1 MKKMRTYTLLA
12 AGVLLLIASTLTTAV
27 ARGPI
32 ESPKPGTMPGDGD
45 AAMTPPSI
53 TVDRVIHN
61 LGAIS
66 TTVDNFGLIGY
77 WDHYGYPSG
86 EWPTGSRHNY
96 LAEINYWMGAV
107 TQGGDTLVASTWNDF
122 MAEPS
127 LVAGTPEFAILFST
141 DTNRYYNYNPDDT
154 VGEGIGNPA
163 EGWKVWDAKT
173 QKWIYQDNYVPS
185 LDSMLPGG
193 PVAIQESHYLF
204 NDAASNVPKLGLEM
218 THTVLQWNY
227 CYNEDF
233 MFMILEITNRSGHD
247 FDNFCFGLYVDLD
260 VGGPTPDGEDEGR
273 LGDLVAFDST
283 ENLGWIYDA
292 DGYDPGWGRLVKTG
306 IMGTK
311 YLETPNGVGMT
322 AFRSG
327 QWDSLPDYDAGMY
340 ELINSQRFDTAT
352 VPFDQ
357 YYIMCTRG
365 ITLQADSTVRVV
377 YALIAGED
385 EADYRNNASLAQY
398 LYDNYFIGPEPPPM
412 PTLRAQASDE
422 RVHLYWD
429 DTSQVAVD
437 PLSGE
442 NDFAGYKLYRS
453 DNQGKTW
460 GIANLQT
467 GNDCLTKDYIPIATF
482 QVANPTDLIQRSF
495 IDTGLINGVEYWYS
509 LVAFDTGASQMG
521 VSVLQDGWG
530 MPGSSRNTVSVTPRT
545 DPAGFY
551 ETAGTVH
558 HEYTG
563 TWEPSDGDCLP
574 AVYDRT
580 QLTGSEYEVV
590 FEDTQYDTYWHLINM
605 TTGDTVLADQTF
617 YAADSGTYPV
627 VEGLRVFLSNPERMP
642 RSMGQTSLGGADTTL
657 IVTDVDWYGPGVPA
671 ILAGDTSFIFSD
683 VPYRAAYELR
693 VTGTPTLAPA
703 VDEYIYG
710 PGPTYTLPFEIWNIS
725 SNTRVSAA
733 VYDFATDGV
742 FDPYDLICIVNYPY
756 GDPTELTAAAFPFD
770 YSWLFGFDY
779 TIYNPTVG
787 DVYTIE
793 GPRLNGPDDVFSFKA
808 DGINAAVAKVNLNK
822 IRVVPDPYYANA
834 PKWEVSEGEHVI
846 QFQNVP
852 DQCTI
857 RIYTLAGDLVA
868 TLENTDGSG
877 TVEWDLLTS
886 GHRLIS
892 SGIYL
897 YHVESRY
904 GERLGRFAVIK

>member
-1 MKKMRTYTLLA
+1 MKNTRTYILFA
-12 AGVLLLIASTLTTAV
+12 AAVLLMIAGTLAPAH

-32 ESPKPGTMPGDGD
+32 DPAKPGSMPGDGE
-45 AAMTPPSI
+45 ASMIPPTI

-61 LGAIS
+61 QGAIA

-77 WDHYGYPSG
+77 WDYYGYPSG
-86 EWPTGSRHNY
+86 EWPTGSGHNY

-107 TQGGDTLVASTWNDF
+107 SDEGDTLVATTWDDF

-127 LVAGTPEFAILFST
+127 LVAGAPEYAILLST
-141 DTNRYYNYNPDDT
+141 DTNRYYDYNPSDT
-154 VGEGIGNPA
+154 VGSGIGNPA
-163 EGWKVWDAKT
+163 EGWKVYDPNT
-173 QKWIYQDNYVPS
+173 GNWIYQNNYVPT
-185 LDSMLPGG
+185 LDTMLPGG

-204 NDAASNVPKLGLEM
+204 NDAASGTPKLGLEM

-247 FDNFCFGLYVDLD
+247 YDNFCFGLYVDLD
-260 VGGPTPDGEDEGR
+260 VGGPAPDGGENGR

-292 DGYDPGWGRLVKTG
+292 DGYDAGWGRLVRTG

-327 QWDSLPDYDAGMY
+327 QWDSLPDYDAGRY
-340 ELINSQRFDTAT
+340 QLINSERFDTAT

-357 YYIMCTRG
+357 YYIMCTKG

-385 EADYRNNASLAQY
+385 EADYRNNASLAQN
-398 LYDNYFIGPEPPPM
+398 LYDNYFIGPEPPPL
-412 PTLRAQASDE
+412 PTLRAQEGDGKAY
-422 RVHLYWD
+422 LYWN
-429 DTSQVAVD
+429 DTAQVAID

-453 DNQGKTW
+453 EDRGQTW
-460 GIANLQT
+460 GIVNWQT
-467 GNDCLTKDYIPIATF
+467 GNDCLTKDYVPIATY
-482 QVANPTDLIQRSF
+482 QVTDPSDPIQRTF

-509 LVAFDTGASQMG
+509 LVAFDTGASLMG
-521 VSVLQDGWG
+521 VDVLQSGWG
-530 MPGSSRNTVSVTPRT
+530 IPGSSRNSIAVTPRT
-545 DPAGFY
+545 DPAGFF
-551 ETAGTVH
+551 EAAGTVT
-558 HEYTG
+558 HEYSGTG
-563 TWEPSDGDCLP
+563 EESDGTCLP
-574 AVYDRT
+574 TVFDRT
-580 QLTGSEYEVV
+580 ALTNSEYEVV
-590 FEDTQYDTYWHLINM
+590 FEDTPYDTYWHLIN
-605 TTGDTVLADQTF
+605 TTTSDTILADQTI
-617 YAADSGTYPV
+617 YLDDPDLYPV
-627 VEGLRVFLSNPERMP
+627 VEGLRVFMRNPERVP
-642 RSMGQTSLGGADTTL
+642 RSMGQTALGGTDTTL
-657 IVTDVDWYGPGVPA
+657 IITDADWYGPGVYFLTENA
-671 ILAGDTSFIFSD
+671 ANIYGDQN
-683 VPYRAAYELR
+683 YRAVYELR
-693 VTGTPTLAPA
+693 VTGTATLAPTMY
-703 VDEYIYG
+703 EFWFG
-710 PGPTYTLPFEIWNIS
+710 PGPTYTLPFEIWNVS
-725 SNTRVSAA
+725 TNTRVSAG
-733 VYDFATDGV
+733 VYDLDDNGV

-756 GDPTELTAAAFPFD
+756 GDPTELTDAAFPFY

-779 TIYNPTVG
+779 MTYNPTVG

-793 GPRLNGPDDVFSFKA
+793 GPRLNGPGDVFTFKA
-808 DGINAAVAKVNLNK
+808 DGVNAAAAKSDLKN

-857 RIYTLAGDLVA
+857 RIYTLAGDLVT

-886 GHRLIS
+886 SRRLIS